1 MITVTLTPQQ
11 FSYLKAAV
19 LRDEA
24 ELEEMAPWDIGD
36 EAALH
41 EQELR
46 IAGEV
51 GRLLAAVEQE
61 QVVKH

>member
-19 LRDEA
+19 LRDER
-24 ELEEMAPWDIGD
+24 ELEEMAPWDID
-36 EAALH
+36 DQTALH

-46 IAGEV
+46 IAGAV